1 MISFLSCPCL
11 SFVAIS
17 SGPEAIHFSIQRSSV
32 LHLSTERTWVR
43 LYSPPQLKVLSSDN
57 GYNLVSVILETIRL
71 SWLRL
76 WVDEEGLAMWIIL
89 ILSSVLSCL
98 WELNLEPVLYPSHA
112 LVLLLLETRL
122 RVLLRLF
129 TGGLWW
135 RISGSYTT
143 LLFLST
149 LAVPASLLAHFSSCF
164 WSL

>member
-1 MISFLSCPCL
+1 MIWFLSCPWL

-32 LHLSTERTWVR
+32 CASTERTWVR
-43 LYSPPQLKVLSSDN
+43 LYSPPQLKVLSSEN

-76 WVDEEGLAMWIIL
+76 WVDEEGLTMWITL

-98 WELNLEPVLYPSHA
+98 WELNLESVLYPSHA
-112 LVLLLLETRL
+112 LVLLFLQTML

-135 RISGSYTT
+135 RILGSYTT
-143 LLFLST
+143 LLFLNT
-149 LAVPASLLAHFSSCF
+149 LAVPASLLAHLSSCF